1 MFPARSPDPVVVPA
15 WKVKAIAK
23 LKAAALKAKGTD
35 ANPVPSAA
43 TLTEANDKQAAA
55 NHPAIDALNAADNL
69 SAEQAANLKQKTKIR
84 DHQAKLLDIIKGE
97 ADPAA
102 LKRPSYVT
110 IYNRKKKL
118 PALPTEGLLQ
128 GVCFLIQEGA
138 VPKQACIDLGVT
150 ARVWHKWIELA
161 EKDEDSDFALFFT
174 CLAMADARDEN
185 DDLQLITRGAK
196 HSGALQWKRERKTG
210 ARWGAKVTHAI
221 GGVEGAPITVQAEAT
236 LTVNSGARILAMLH
250 QAGAVGKEQKEDE
263 EVAGLGLPIRS
274 QRVEE

>member
-1 MFPARSPDPVVVPA
+1 MFPARPAEPVVVPA

-23 LKAAALKAKGTD
+23 QEAAARKAKGRT

-43 TLTEANDKQAAA
+43 TLTEANDRQAAT
-55 NHPAIDALNAADNL
+55 NHPAVEAMNAADNL

-97 ADPAA
+97 VDPAA

-110 IYNRKKKL
+110 VYNRKKKL

-128 GVCFLIQEGA
+128 GACFLIQEGA

-150 ARVWHKWIELA
+150 PRVWHQWVELA
-161 EKDEDSDFALFFT
+161 GKDEDSDFALFFT

-221 GGVEGAPITVQAEAT
+221 GGVEGAPIAIKAEAT

-250 QAGAVGKEQKEDE
+250 QAGAVGEKKEEEDE
-263 EVAGLGLPIRS
+263 IAGLGLPIRK
-274 QRVEE
+274 